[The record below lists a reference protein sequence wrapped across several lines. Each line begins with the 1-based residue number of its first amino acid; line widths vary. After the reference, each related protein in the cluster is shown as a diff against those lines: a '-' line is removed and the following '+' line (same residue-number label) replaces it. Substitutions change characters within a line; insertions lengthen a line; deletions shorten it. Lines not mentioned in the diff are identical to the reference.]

1 MFLGVWTPCTE
12 SRQPNTRPF
21 LAVLGPPIQSCNHR
35 WRRLDTI
42 VLLAAVCVSFHSGGR
57 RLTNWPPP
65 FGAIAIAPHLLS
77 PSRSPFRGIH
87 VLTFLRGLEKSLQV
101 SAALIFAHPLLPQQG
116 HMPKCCRQQNKT
128 RALLFPTIIIRPRGR
143 LALLLV
149 TVFTHRRPRPPPS
162 DRHMV
167 ASPLLPS
174 QVVEMTTMIKK

>member
-35 WRRLDTI
+35 WRRRHHRRPSCCGPC
-42 VLLAAVCVSFHSGGR
+42 VLPFR
-57 RLTNWPPP
+57 RPPPSLTNWPPP

-101 SAALIFAHPLLPQQG
+101 DAALTSAHPLLQARSYAQ
-116 HMPKCCRQQNKT
+116 MLQTTQQNSSP
-128 RALLFPTIIIRPRGR
+128 AW
-143 LALLLV
+143 
-149 TVFTHRRPRPPPS
+149 PPHNHHPPKS
-162 DRHMV
+162 EIG
-167 ASPLLPS
+167 L
-174 QVVEMTTMIKK
+174 TTCYSFHPPQTATTAV